1 MDSQEIA
8 IVGATFSALIA
19 ALAYYG
25 KARHERL
32 RTTRTVLYYLL
43 EMRYHIAVAQYGIAN
58 FTEQYKEK
66 VKAVLVANNVVISET
81 ELEPIAPLLRRCF
94 NEMLTEQVG
103 TLETQMVEPYLRALT
118 DLSRDDPL
126 LAYRLK
132 GREAL
137 ARASKEIAKFAKTIN
152 VPEIPPSGADIKE
165 AFFADLDD
173 IDRETT
179 LNLLDMAIRQV
190 AARCGPVVYLRTRH
204 ALKVQGN
211 AALPAGLDEKMDAL
225 LGKFLKVAVEHDAK
239 HLAKTT
245 L

>member
-1 MDSQEIA
+1 MDSQAIA
-8 IVGATFSALIA
+8 IVGATFSAVIA

-58 FTEQYKEK
+58 FAEQYKEK
-66 VKAVLVANNVVISET
+66 VKAVFRANNVVISEA
-81 ELEPIAPLLRRCF
+81 ELEPIAPMLRRCF

-103 TLETQMVEPYLRALT
+103 ALETQMVEPYLRALT

-132 GREAL
+132 GREVL
-137 ARASKEIAKFAKTIN
+137 ARASKEIAKFSQTIN
-152 VPEIPPSGADIKE
+152 APEIPPSGAHIKE
-165 AFFADLDD
+165 ALFSDLDD

-179 LNLLDMAIRQV
+179 LNLLDVAIRQV
-190 AARCGPVVYLRTRH
+190 AARCGPMVYVRTRS
-204 ALKVQGN
+204 ALKVQNN
-211 AALPAGLDEKMDAL
+211 AVLPAGLDTKMDAM
-225 LGKFLKVAVEHDAK
+225 LGKFLRVVVEHDAK
-239 HLAKTT
+239 HPSKKIL
-245 L
+245 